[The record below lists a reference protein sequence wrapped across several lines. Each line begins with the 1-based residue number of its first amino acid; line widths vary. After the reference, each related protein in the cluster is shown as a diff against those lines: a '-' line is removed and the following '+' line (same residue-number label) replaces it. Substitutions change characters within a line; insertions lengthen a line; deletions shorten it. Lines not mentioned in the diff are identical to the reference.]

1 MIVDRNNPPENSILT
16 IRPYKLGSIWVFDD
30 EVFGLKAEA
39 FVGDINKMIDAM
51 LERADLPKSEPFT
64 AMFSDKPFP
73 GYHMHLKWIRE
84 EYGGNWYRDISDWA
98 SEDANSRGHSV
109 PTATTAKVEGWL
121 CPVLCMFF
129 KEAPKNIYVR
139 AEP

>member
-1 MIVDRNNPPENSILT
+1 MKVDRNNPPRNSILT
-16 IRPYKLGSIWVFDD
+16 IRPYRLGSIWVFDD

-51 LERADLPKSEPFT
+51 LERADLPASEQFT

-73 GYHMHLKWIRE
+73 GSQMHLLWLRE
-84 EYGGNWYRDISDWA
+84 EHGGNWYQDWTEFGVT
-98 SEDANSRGHSV
+98 SKSPR
-109 PTATTAKVEGWL
+109 KFVEGWL

-129 KEAPKNIYVR
+129 KEPPKNIYVR

>member
-1 MIVDRNNPPENSILT
+1 MKPPKNNILT

-30 EVFGLKAEA
+30 KDFGLKAEA

-51 LERADLPKSEPFT
+51 LQRADLPASEPFT
-64 AMFSDKPFP
+64 ALFSKDPFP
-73 GYHMHLKWIRE
+73 GYQMRLRWAGE
-84 EYGGNWYRDISDWA
+84 EYGGNNYFD
-98 SEDANSRGHSV
+98 GV
-109 PTATTAKVEGWL
+109 TGATGWL

-129 KEAPKNIYVR
+129 ESAPKNIYVR